1 MTETNET
8 NDGNQWLK
16 EASDGNQWNQWR
28 KPVTETN
35 ETNDGNQW
43 RKYIISM
50 LPMITTGFGYGYSL
64 RHSSVVSAFTAHTL
78 TNSFVNHPE
87 IIWKVTQNYI
97 EKSKS
102 PTYNSLSRTLSLGI
116 RRPSHPSKLSNHG
129 TNTKQRQWL
138 YKQALLPLNLYFRIH
153 WILPPKKPVSQWTK
167 LQDLHCKNTTTV
179 IYCFFSFSHSW
190 DSSTTAS
197 EQTWQS

>member
-1 MTETNET
+1 MKPMTGTSEWKKSVTETNAT

-16 EASDGNQWNQWR
+16 EATDGNQWNQWR

-78 TNSFVNHPE
+78 TNSFVNHPPPHPSGCGYNMKSHSE
-87 IIWKVTQNYI
+87 LHWKIKVTNIQY
-97 EKSKS
+97 SF
-102 PTYNSLSRTLSLGI
+102 P
-116 RRPSHPSKLSNHG
+116 
-129 TNTKQRQWL
+129 
-138 YKQALLPLNLYFRIH
+138 NL
-153 WILPPKKPVSQWTK
+153 V
-167 LQDLHCKNTTTV
+167 
-179 IYCFFSFSHSW
+179 SW
-190 DSSTTAS
+190 DPPTIAS
-197 EQTWQS
+197 EQT

>member
-1 MTETNET
+1 MSSHGVLYKAAFRQRAAPQTLPCFDTDGKPDNCNSSQNTRKFHMICSCFFVIFVFFIICFFHFLHQFFCYQFSKEPVTETNET

-64 RHSSVVSAFTAHTL
+64 RHSSVVSASTAHTL
-78 TNSFVNHPE
+78 TNSFVNHP
-87 IIWKVTQNYI
+87 
-97 EKSKS
+97 
-102 PTYNSLSRTLSLGI
+102 P
-116 RRPSHPSKLSNHG
+116 PHPIGCGNNMK
-129 TNTKQRQWL
+129 
-138 YKQALLPLNLYFRIH
+138 IH
-153 WILPPKKPVSQWTK
+153 
-167 LQDLHCKNTTTV
+167 
-179 IYCFFSFSHSW
+179 
-190 DSSTTAS
+190 S
-197 EQTWQS
+197 E